1 MTKKNQA
8 GGSTIATLFLL
19 IMVAL
24 ALTLAIKILPK
35 YMDNNSINSVINAM
49 VEDSQVTS
57 YTDDQIFTKIQSRLI
72 INNIRDFKN
81 ESIKIKRDNGL
92 LTIDADYEVRE
103 NIFKNVDVVV
113 SFTNHAETPLKDN

>member
-35 YMDNNSINSVINAM
+35 YLDNNSINSVINAM
-49 VEDSQVTS
+49 AADSQVTS
-57 YTDDQIFTKIQSRLI
+57 YTDGQIVTKIQSRLI

-81 ESIKIKRDNGL
+81 ENIEIKRDNDL
-92 LTIDADYEVRE
+92 LTIDANYEIRE
-103 NIFKNVDVVV
+103 NIFKNIDVVV
-113 SFTNHAETPLKDN
+113 SFKNHAETPIKN